1 VSLLRELEERG
12 VTLEPKL
19 TFRSDVPLD
28 PETLS
33 TLKARKAEL
42 LRDLAAPDSV
52 PRLPWQ
58 LERLLAAA
66 SGGGLP
72 AGTVT
77 LEAGLVTDLNSY
89 TLAWGAAYLVGDQAE
104 ALRRLWQA
112 HRAWQGVN

>member
-1 VSLLRELEERG
+1 VSLIRDLQRKG

-19 TFRSDVPLD
+19 TFRSEAPLD
-28 PETLS
+28 AETLS

-42 LRDLAAPDSV
+42 LRDLTAPGAV

-66 SGGGLP
+66 SGGALP

-77 LEAGLVTDLNSY
+77 LEAGLVTDLNGY
-89 TLAWGAAYLVGDQAE
+89 ALAWGAAYLIGDQAE

>member
-1 VSLLRELEERG
+1 MSLLRELEERG
-12 VTLEPKL
+12 VVLEPKL
-19 TFRSDVPLD
+19 TFRSDAPLD
-28 PETLS
+28 AETLS
-33 TLKARKAEL
+33 TLKTRKAEL

-66 SGGGLP
+66 SGGRLP
-72 AGTVT
+72 GGTVT

-89 TLAWGAAYLVGDQAE
+89 TLAWAVVYLIGDQTE

-112 HRAWQGVN
+112 HRVWQGVN

>member
-1 VSLLRELEERG
+1 MKLRRDLEQRG
-12 VTLEPKL
+12 VKLAPKL
-19 TFRSDVPLD
+19 TYQSSTPLD
-28 PETLS
+28 ADTLAL
-33 TLKARKAEL
+33 LKSNKADL
-42 LRDLAAPDSV
+42 LRDLTAPDAV

-66 SGGGLP
+66 SNGSLP

-77 LEAGLVTDLNSY
+77 LEAGLVTDLNGY

-112 HRAWQGVN
+112 HRVWRGVN

>member
-1 VSLLRELEERG
+1 MSLLRELEERG
-12 VTLEPKL
+12 VVLEPKL
-19 TFRSDVPLD
+19 TFRSEAPLD
-28 PETLS
+28 AETLS

-42 LRDLAAPDSV
+42 LRDLAFPDAV
-52 PRLPWQ
+52 PRLPPQ

-66 SGGGLP
+66 SAGSLP

-77 LEAGLVTDLNSY
+77 LEAGLVTDLSSY
-89 TLAWGAAYLVGDQAE
+89 TLAWGAAYLIGDQTE